1 MVGRRGTRTFA
12 PWEARRRTPIV
23 VGDTADSPRLTA
35 RMTSSGGVAAR
46 PAFPSRLQI
55 DPRSLRWLLVPG
67 AALVG
72 AALLVEAAG
81 LPIPAGHV
89 VRLLAAAVALAICLT
104 GWQTSADRARRVRS
118 WIAVALAIWLASEV
132 IRLLNVLN
140 GRPADT
146 GVELAVVGLG
156 IAACGAYASAV
167 AGRLRPT
174 EVTALYLDAATVF
187 ATCTAVL
194 LVAMRG
200 TSMSPEAGDL
210 LIHLTFFVGTLG
222 ATAILDLATRV
233 PPRVRGAYGVLIGLL
248 LGSIGYLGL
257 LILSGN
263 RGLELV
269 FHGTLGAAAIVAG
282 YGGANWTDEEDHRP
296 GYEAFA
302 DRLRELLPISAVG
315 LAPILV
321 IVLVLE
327 PSEGR
332 SVLGLAAAVV
342 IGLVVLLALV
352 RQTLLLRDREHA
364 VRRERTLRRDLA
376 ASQTQYRSVVD
387 RVPGVVYVADV
398 GSDGR
403 WHYVSPSV
411 GDILGYEPEEWLAD
425 PTLWERSLH
434 PDDRDRILMA
444 EAAGFD
450 VAYTG
455 SRFEYRLIARDGRE
469 VWVLDD
475 EEVISRDQ
483 HGRPLTV
490 QGILVDISDR
500 KNLEEQLRHQALHDP
515 LTGLPNRVL
524 FADRVEHALARR
536 AGGLGVA
543 VLFLDIDDFKTV
555 NDSLGHHVGDDLL
568 RRGAERIAAVL
579 RPEDTACRLG
589 GDEFAVLLEDVD
601 GTTAAGVAER
611 ILAALRVPFALGG
624 HDVVL
629 RASIGV
635 AMRQESGAAAD
646 ELLRDADNAMYAA
659 KSLGKGRVQVFEGG
673 MEQPILRR
681 LKMRSALEA
690 AVERDELRLEYQPIV
705 RIASGEVIG
714 VEALTRWIHPELGRV
729 MPGEFVPLAEEIGLI
744 GAVGAWVLETA
755 CREVAASSPTA
766 IASVNISAH
775 QLGSGDLPL
784 RVAQVLDSTKLAP
797 QRLMLELTES
807 TLAAAGHGAEVEL
820 AEIHKLGVRI
830 ALDDFGSGYSSLE
843 YLGRLP
849 VDVMKVDRSLV
860 ATIDQD
866 PQRRRVLKALGKVAR
881 ELGLDTIVEGVERS
895 AQRQILL
902 ELGFRTAQGYLLG
915 RPAALDSALHA
926 ALPVA

>member
-1 MVGRRGTRTFA
+1 MS
-12 PWEARRRTPIV
+12 
-23 VGDTADSPRLTA
+23 SP
-35 RMTSSGGVAAR
+35 GGVAAR
-46 PAFPSRLQI
+46 SAFPPRLQI
-55 DPRSLRWLLVPG
+55 DPRSLRWLLVPS
-67 AALVG
+67 AALVV
-72 AALLVEAAG
+72 AALVAELAA
-81 LPIPAGHV
+81 LPIPAGHLL
-89 VRLLAAAVALAICLT
+89 RLLAAGVALAICLS
-104 GWQTSADRARRVRS
+104 GWQTSIGRARRVRT
-118 WIAVALAIWLASEV
+118 WIAVALAIWFTSEV
-132 IRLLNVLN
+132 IRLLNTLN
-140 GRPADT
+140 GRPADA
-146 GVELAVVGLG
+146 GVELAIIGLG
-156 IAACGAYASAV
+156 ITACGAYASAA

-194 LVAMRG
+194 LVAMRVG
-200 TSMSPEAGDL
+200 ATPTGASDL
-210 LIHLTFFVGTLG
+210 LVHLTFFVGTLG

-233 PPRVRGAYGVLIGLL
+233 PPRVRGPYGVLVGLL

-257 LILSGN
+257 LVLSGS
-263 RGLELV
+263 RGLEVV
-269 FHGTLGAAAIVAG
+269 FHGTLGAGAILVG

-302 DRLRELLPISAVG
+302 NRLRDLLPIASVG
-315 LAPILV
+315 LAPVLV
-321 IVLVLE
+321 IVLVLD
-327 PSEGR
+327 PGEGR
-332 SVLGLAAAVV
+332 SLSGLGAAVV

-352 RQTLLLRDREHA
+352 RQTLLLRDREQA
-364 VRRERTLRRDLA
+364 VQRERTLRSDLA

-398 GSDGR
+398 GADGR

-411 GDILGYEPEEWLAD
+411 RDILGYEPEEWLAD

-450 VAYTG
+450 ATYRG
-455 SRFEYRLIARDGRE
+455 SRWEYRLIARDGRE

-475 EEVISRDQ
+475 EEVISRDD
-483 HGRPLTV
+483 HGIPLTV

-500 KNLEEQLRHQALHDP
+500 KNLKEQLRHQALHDP

-601 GTTAAGVAER
+601 GTTAEQVAER

-629 RASIGV
+629 RASIGA
-635 AMRQESGAAAD
+635 AMRQDSGATAD

-659 KSLGKGRVQVFEGG
+659 KSLGKGRVQVFQGG

-690 AVERDELRLEYQPIV
+690 AVDRDELRLEYQPIV

-714 VEALTRWIHPELGRV
+714 VEALARWIHPELGRI

-755 CREVAASSPTA
+755 CREVAGSSPTA
-766 IASVNISAH
+766 VASVNISAH
-775 QLGSGDLPL
+775 QLGAGALPL
-784 RVAQVLDSTKLAP
+784 QVAGVLESTGLAP
-797 QRLMLELTES
+797 QRLLLELTES

-820 AEIHKLGVRI
+820 AQIHKLGVRI

-849 VDVMKVDRSLV
+849 VDVLKIDRSLV

-866 PQRRRVLKALGKVAR
+866 PQRRRVLKALSKVAR
-881 ELGLDTIVEGVERS
+881 ELGLETIVEGVERP

-915 RPAALDSALHA
+915 RPSVLDHALTGV
-926 ALPVA
+926 LPVA